1 MTAARIIGFVLTA
14 AMSLVSVASAQV
26 IEKQRI
32 QPLLGFGTPPTTG
45 GGGGGS
51 TSSAD
56 AFFDDSVLQEVRFTI
71 NSKDWATL
79 KENYLSNEYYPCDVT
94 WRGQTVRN
102 VGIRSRGTGS
112 RSGIK
117 PGLRVD
123 FDRYTSGQRFLG
135 LKSFVMRNNTQDMTN
150 LHERLS
156 MQLFRRMGAE
166 TSRETHAKMY
176 VNDAYVGLFTVVESV
191 DKDFLKRYF
200 GEDSGYLY
208 KYDYP
213 ADGTPYYF
221 EDRGSDGAAYVPLPF
236 KPETNET
243 NPRPEVIAQWVQA
256 VNQSSTAAF
265 QGAVGEYIDFQKF
278 IRHVAVEVFIGDYD
292 GFIGNYGINNFYVYR
307 FDNQKRFQMI
317 PWDKSEAFKAGP
329 ESSIFH
335 NLNDVGEAQRN
346 RLFTRIL
353 SYPEL
358 YSLYLDTLTQ
368 IANSTTAGNWL
379 ENEVQREYQQVRDAA
394 RADTSKPYSN
404 DDFENAVQGLLNFVR
419 ARSAQVLAQVAAARR

>member
-1 MTAARIIGFVLTA
+1 MTPLRIIGFVLAA

-26 IEKQRI
+26 VDQERI
-32 QPLLGFGTPPTTG
+32 QPLLGFGTAPTT
-45 GGGGGS
+45 GGGGS
-51 TSSAD
+51 TSSSAD
-56 AFFDDSVLQEVRFTI
+56 PFFDDSVLQEIRFSI

-79 KENYLSNEYYPCDVT
+79 KDNYLSNEYYPCDFT

-135 LKSFVMRNNTQDMTN
+135 LKSFVLRNNTQDMTN

-166 TSRETHAKMY
+166 VSRETHAKMF
-176 VNDAYVGLFTVVESV
+176 VNEEYVGLFTVVESV
-191 DKDFLKRYF
+191 DKDFLKRYL
-200 GEDSGYLY
+200 GEDTGYLY

-221 EDRGSDGAAYVPLPF
+221 EDRGSDGASYVPLPF

-243 NPRPEVIAQWVQA
+243 NPRPEFIAQWVQA
-256 VNQSSTAAF
+256 VNQSSAAAF
-265 QGAVGEYIDFQKF
+265 QSAVGEYIDFQKF

-346 RLFTRIL
+346 RLFTRLL

-358 YSLYLDTLTQ
+358 YTLYLDTLTQ
-368 IANSTTAGNWL
+368 IANSAAEASWL

-394 RADTSKPYSN
+394 RADSSKPYSN
-404 DDFENAVQGLLNFVR
+404 DDFENSIQGLLNFVR
-419 ARSAQVLAQVAAARR
+419 SRSAQVLAQVAASRR